1 MKLLGVLFFCLT
13 GAVSAEAF
21 TCDQV
26 RALSSEQRAYYIRV
40 YSITPAQQDRI
51 RHECSGSKGR
61 HSIGAHH
68 SANER
73 EARAG
78 SERQSPR
85 VAARHERPDGG
96 ARAGEA

>member
-1 MKLLGVLFFCLT
+1 MKWLGVLFFCFT

-26 RALSSEQRAYYIRV
+26 RSLSSEQRAYYIRV

-51 RHECSGSKGR
+51 RQECYGPKGH
-61 HSIGAHH
+61 HSIGAHQ
-68 SANER
+68 SASER

-78 SERQSPR
+78 Q
-85 VAARHERPDGG
+85 
-96 ARAGEA
+96 

>member
-1 MKLLGVLFFCLT
+1 MKWLGVLFFCLT

-40 YSITPAQQDRI
+40 YSITPAQQGRI
-51 RHECSGSKGR
+51 RQECSGSKGR
-61 HSIGAHH
+61 QSIGAHQ

-78 SERQSPR
+78 Q
-85 VAARHERPDGG
+85 
-96 ARAGEA
+96 

>member
-1 MKLLGVLFFCLT
+1 MKWLVVLFFCLT

-51 RHECSGSKGR
+51 RQE
-61 HSIGAHH
+61 
-68 SANER
+68 
-73 EARAG
+73 
-78 SERQSPR
+78 
-85 VAARHERPDGG
+85 
-96 ARAGEA
+96 